1 MKPLITVGIPTYN
14 GSKYISETIDS
25 ILIQMEFVPEGFV
38 EILISDN
45 CSDDDTAKIIAGY
58 CKKYPDIFSYYKNV
72 ENVGFDKNLNLIFE
86 RAQGKYVWLL
96 SDDDVLISDALKTI
110 TELLKK
116 DFDYIHLNWSEC
128 NQKLKVNNHKA
139 LKLLKNETFF
149 DFNLFLTKVKT
160 SPIFISSNIFKKS
173 SWGKDANEFIGTG
186 WLHYA
191 KLFNISK
198 RPSKILVVSNPTV
211 KYRWSEGGWKT
222 NHLFNIKLTL
232 TLFDLI
238 NFYKDYISPKVLQ
251 ECIDITLSELHFEI
265 CASRLS
271 KEIIPADILDKLKKN
286 LIPFWRFQFFY
297 LKLLKIP
304 LPVVRVFYWGCKAQ
318 RKIFSILH

>member
-1 MKPLITVGIPTYN
+1 M
-14 GSKYISETIDS
+14 
-25 ILIQMEFVPEGFV
+25 
-38 EILISDN
+38 
-45 CSDDDTAKIIAGY
+45 
-58 CKKYPDIFSYYKNV
+58 
-72 ENVGFDKNLNLIFE
+72 
-86 RAQGKYVWLL
+86 
-96 SDDDVLISDALKTI
+96 
-110 TELLKK
+110 
-116 DFDYIHLNWSEC
+116 
-128 NQKLKVNNHKA
+128 
-139 LKLLKNETFF
+139 
-149 DFNLFLTKVKT
+149 
-160 SPIFISSNIFKKS
+160 
-173 SWGKDANEFIGTG
+173 
-186 WLHYA
+186 
-191 KLFNISK
+191 
-198 RPSKILVVSNPTV
+198 VSNPTV